1 MLSQNILILLIIER
15 DDSISQVRVCIYKE
29 LMSINAQIAQEKI
42 SLFSFTVQVN
52 KICHMNEVSLKGVS

>member
-1 MLSQNILILLIIER
+1 MLSQNVLILLIIEG
-15 DDSISQVRVCIYKE
+15 DDSISQARVCIYKE

-42 SLFSFTVQVN
+42 SLFSSTVQVN